1 MFRYYAKI
9 DVSKSIDVFF
19 KTPLFT
25 EDFGNKVCLD
35 FFLRGEPYTA
45 ISAMVFKDMT
55 DGTASTHSVSMNN
68 NSCIFT
74 IPNVMHNVAGET
86 TLQIVLLDNE
96 GSILTSGLIHF
107 EVMEGCSGKTQV
119 QGTDQYNDMTS
130 LLKQVS
136 DGIKQIERAEM
147 AAVKAEA
154 AADSVNADGIF
165 KFKGEVFSYNS
176 LPSDPICGEIWK
188 LSSGVN
194 VDAYSIRFRI
204 YGFQPGDYE
213 DEDIQESYTP
223 GYFEIADI
231 EIMNKNEFV
240 AVDGSIPSTDLIG
253 TYDLYDENFVSIL
266 TGGDESFWSDNVAT
280 ISEASLLGE
289 YLKKIYQND
298 YEDEYINLYITWS
311 DESYISGTYT
321 KKQILK
327 FSNGDLVQ
335 WLDNKWNLFDTNS
348 ENIIVLSNQ
357 MTVEQITETVNN
369 AHPGTLFDIQ
379 TSLELYDVNISFPE
393 MSVVYSST
401 ANRKNIT
408 FGYSDTSDPEVGNQS
423 WYLSFGAFSKISDIY
438 VSFSDNGT
446 ANVGVNF
453 GEGCNVT
460 NCSFSGYSPF
470 DWRDNC
476 TFVNCVLSYYVY
488 SLSNG
493 GSYIGCNFDY
503 TDIYEGIDLRNVYLS
518 DCSCKSF
525 KVNNNTLAIAA
536 KIKALN
542 PGMNL
547 VDSEDNEI
555 KGLYATADD
564 VSSMID
570 SAVGL
575 AMEGEY

>member
-45 ISAMVFKDMT
+45 VSAMVFKDMT
-55 DGTASTHSVSMNN
+55 DGTATTHSVSMND

-86 TLQIVLLDNE
+86 TLQIVLLDDE

-107 EVMEGCSGKTQV
+107 EVMEGCSGKTQIK
-119 QGTDQYNDMTS
+119 GTDQYNDMTA
-130 LLKQVS
+130 LLSQIAA
-136 DGIKQIERAEM
+136 GISQINRAENAAKM
-147 AAVKAEA
+147 AEE
-154 AADSVNADGIF
+154 AADSVNADGIY

-176 LPSDPICGEIWK
+176 LPSDPIRGEIWK

-194 VDAYSIRFRI
+194 VNAYSVRFRI
-204 YGFQPGDYE
+204 YGFQPGDYA

-223 GYFEIADI
+223 GYFEISDI

-240 AVDGSIPSTDLIG
+240 TVDGSIPSTDLIG

-266 TGGDESFWSDNVAT
+266 TGGDESFWTDSVAT

-298 YEDEYINLYITWS
+298 YEDEYINLYITWA

-327 FSNGDLVQ
+327 FSEGDLVQ

-348 ENIIVLSNQ
+348 ENVVVLSNQ
-357 MTVEQITETVNN
+357 MTVEQIIETINN
-369 AHPGTLFDIQ
+369 ARPGTTFDIQ
-379 TSLELYDVNISFPE
+379 TSLDLFEVDVHFPE
-393 MSVVYSST
+393 ESLIYSSKSG
-401 ANRKNIT
+401 RKTIN
-408 FGYSDTSDPEVGNQS
+408 FGYSYTSSGDVWRQS
-423 WYLSFGAFSKISDIY
+423 YYLTFGAFSKVSDIS
-438 VSFSDNGT
+438 VIFSDCGT
-446 ANVGVNF
+446 TNVGVNF
-453 GEGCNVT
+453 GEGCEVT
-460 NCSFSGYSPF
+460 NCGFEGYYPF
-470 DWRDNC
+470 VWGDLC
-476 TFVNCVLSYYVY
+476 TFVNC
-488 SLSNG
+488 SLSGYTLYLSDG
-493 GSYIGCNFDY
+493 GSYINCFLETSEARGG
-503 TDIYEGIDLRNVYLS
+503 EV
-518 DCSCKSF
+518 DCSSANLVNCSSNMF
-525 KVNNNTLAIAA
+525 KISNGEELVM
-536 KIKALN
+536 KIKTLN
-542 PGMNL
+542 PDMNI
-547 VDSEDNEI
+547 VDSEGNEV
-555 KGLYATADD
+555 KGLYATSED
-564 VSSMID
+564 VNTAINT
-570 SAVGL
+570 AIGE